1 MKKPPLRYRHTARK
15 LQSGLEDLAANG
27 PLEPG
32 LARLVLAAAAATQ
45 GRPATVRA
53 VLGVV
58 LEGGPPLDQVREAI
72 LQSYL
77 FAGYPRVINALA
89 ALREISGVDGGAP
102 PVDFRLATDN
112 ASSWEAKGQA
122 LIQRIYGSRYEKLLD
137 TMVVLSA
144 DLPRWMVLEGYGKV
158 LSRPLLDSHTRE
170 LVAVGSLVP
179 LRVPEQLRAHSRGA
193 LHVGA
198 RPDEVMQAIRVAA
211 LLCPRELAGAELV
224 LKRVLEEAD
233 RS

>member
-1 MKKPPLRYRHTARK
+1 V
-15 LQSGLEDLAANG
+15 
-27 PLEPG
+27 
-32 LARLVLAAAAATQ
+32 ARLVLAAAAATL
-45 GRPATVRA
+45 GRPETVRSVLKL
-53 VLGVV
+53 VLGQGAPIAD
-58 LEGGPPLDQVREAI
+58 LREAI

-77 FAGYPRVINALA
+77 FVGYPRVINALA

-102 PVDFRLATDN
+102 PVDFRLAADN
-112 ASSWEAKGQA
+112 ASSWEADGQT
-122 LIQRIYGSRYEKLLD
+122 LIRRIYGSRYEKLLD

-158 LSRPLLDSHTRE
+158 LSRPQLDSHARE

-198 RPDEVMQAIRVAA
+198 KPEEVRETIRVAA

-224 LKRVLEEAD
+224 LERVLSEAEI
-233 RS
+233 

>member
-1 MKKPPLRYRHTARK
+1 M
-15 LQSGLEDLAANG
+15 G
-27 PLEPG
+27 PG
-32 LARLVLAAAAATQ
+32 LAHLILAAAAATQ

-53 VLGVV
+53 VLSTI
-58 LEGGPPLDQVREAI
+58 LEGGAPLEKVREAI

-89 ALREISGVDGGAP
+89 TLREVSGVDGGAP
-102 PVDFRLATDN
+102 PVDFRLAADN
-112 ASSWEAKGQA
+112 AASWEADGQA
-122 LIQRIYGSRYEKLLD
+122 LIRRIYGSRYEKLLD
-137 TMVVLSA
+137 TMVVLSD

-193 LHVGA
+193 LNVGA
-198 RPDEVMQAIRVAA
+198 KPEEVRQTLRIAS
-211 LLCPRELAGAELV
+211 LLCPRELAGAESV
-224 LKRVLEEAD
+224 LDRVLNE
-233 RS
+233 RITG